1 MKLFFKPIAKPF
13 ILASLSSLMLVE
25 FVRNALII
33 SLLPNLGVDVPGLT
47 PAVVGLAIS
56 VHYFFDNI
64 LRTPMGM
71 LVDRYGHRL
80 ALSIGLVF
88 AAIGLLLIAS
98 ADTPLTMILGG
109 GLFGIGASPL
119 WPTVISAITST
130 CKEEEKASAMGYV
143 YTAWLIGGGA
153 GPVLINFIFVWSLR
167 ATFTILVSLLLIAG
181 LLALTVRVKHHSHGT
196 IRETFSQ
203 IDLRRYFR
211 EIIVHLKEIRILF
224 PGMFVQTFAIGVLIP
239 ILTPYARVVLG
250 ISPQLQ
256 SLAIILVG
264 GATVILLPVMGRL
277 VDRLGARP
285 FLSGGFLLSSAML
298 ILFSLQRSIIPA
310 ILFMIMLG
318 VSYSMILPS
327 WNSVLDRSI
336 AHDKRGAMWGVFM
349 TIEGLGTA
357 TGPLFGGRL
366 WDSFS
371 PQAPFWLS
379 AIVVGTM
386 GILYLFLR
394 LPGLQRYLRPTTK
407 AS

>member
-1 MKLFFKPIAKPF
+1 MKILIQPLLKPTM
-13 ILASLSSLMLVE
+13 LTSLVSLMLVE

-33 SLLPNLGVDVPGLT
+33 SLLPNIGVGAGGLS
-47 PAVVGLAIS
+47 PAIIGIAIS

-71 LVDRYGHRL
+71 FVDRYGHRI
-80 ALSIGLVF
+80 ALSLGLIVAAVGLV
-88 AAIGLLLIAS
+88 LILR
-98 ADTPLTMILGG
+98 ADTDLTVILGG

-119 WPTVISAITST
+119 WPAVISTVTSSSPDG
-130 CKEEEKASAMGYV
+130 EKASAMGYI

-153 GPVLINFIFVWSLR
+153 GPVLINFVYIYSMQAAFIV
-167 ATFTILVSLLLIAG
+167 LVSMVLLAG
-181 LLALTVRVKHHSHGT
+181 LLTLTIRVKHPTTQHERRSLSPHA
-196 IRETFSQ
+196 I
-203 IDLRRYFR
+203 RRYFV
-211 EIIVHLKEIRILF
+211 EMFHHLKGVRILF

-250 ISPQLQ
+250 ISPQVQ
-256 SLAIILVG
+256 SLAIVLIG
-264 GATVILLPVMGRL
+264 GAAVILLPIMGRL
-277 VDRLGARP
+277 VDRVGARP
-285 FLSGGFLLSSAML
+285 FLSGGFLLCSAML
-298 ILFSLQRSIIPA
+298 VLFALQRAIVPA
-310 ILFMIMLG
+310 VFFMIMLG
-318 VSYSMILPS
+318 VSYAMILPS

-336 AHDKRGAMWGVFM
+336 PHDKRGAMWGMFM

-371 PQAPFWLS
+371 PQAPFYLS

-386 GILYLFLR
+386 GLLYLFLK